1 VKKAQLISCSFAL
14 VVLFA
19 AMTARAAIVEMN
31 YTGPE
36 GNNSGGVYV
45 YPYNFT
51 FGSSSETYPL
61 MCDDFVHEIM
71 APQSWDAST
80 LNVPS
85 LNSSNVLG
93 LNFPDAG
100 VTGYLEAAYL
110 FEEEVTAYDDSN
122 SDPAGL
128 YNWAV
133 WDLLKGSDVSG
144 AHLDSTDE
152 ATVQNYLD
160 AAEAEGSS
168 LTPSDFP
175 DVVIYTPFDMS
186 PGGPQEF
193 MGYNTPVTPLPE
205 PSTLGLLVGGSLLLV
220 RRKR

>member
-1 VKKAQLISCSFAL
+1 
-14 VVLFA
+14 
-19 AMTARAAIVEMN
+19 MTARAVTVEMN

-51 FGSSSETYPL
+51 FGSSSESYPL

-71 APQSWDAST
+71 APQSWDASA
-80 LNVPS
+80 LYVS
-85 LNSSNVLG
+85 GLDSSNVLG
-93 LNFPDAG
+93 LNFPGAG

-110 FEEEVTAYDDSN
+110 FEEEVNAFNPSN
-122 SDPAGL
+122 SDPEGL

-133 WDLLKGSDVSG
+133 WDLLRGSDVSG
-144 AHLDSTDE
+144 SHLSSSDE
-152 ATVQNYLD
+152 STVQNYLD

-175 DVVIYTPFDMS
+175 DVIIYTPFDMS

-193 MGYNTPVTPLPE
+193 MGYGTPVTPLPE
-205 PSTLGLLVGGSLLLV
+205 PSTIGLLLGGSLMLLK
-220 RRKR
+220 RKR